1 MKKIFVVLTTFLATL
16 MLVACQNNASTSDNT
31 ELSSMPKITGFSYQG
46 DIPKNPKKSLTLPT
60 LTLATFLN

>member
-31 ELSSMPKITGFSYQG
+31 ELSSMPKITGFSY
-46 DIPKNPKKSLTLPT
+46 PVSYTHLTLPT
-60 LTLATFLN
+60 T